1 MAHFSLEKATI
12 GSYHAA
18 LRDGALSA
26 RELTA
31 AYLARIEAYDKRG
44 PAVNAVL
51 AVNPRALELAAE
63 LDARQRRGGFAGP
76 LHGVPV
82 LLKDNINTADLP
94 TTAGSVSLAGY
105 TPPADAFVTA
115 RLRAAGAIILAKV
128 NLHEFAVWGETVSSL
143 GGQTL
148 NPYDLTR
155 TPGGSSGGTGAGL
168 AAAFGLAGLGTDT
181 VNSVRSP
188 ASANGLAGI
197 KPTLGLVS
205 RSGIVPY
212 SLTQDTAGP
221 LAYTVADAALVLAAI
236 AGYDAADP
244 ATTWS
249 VGQRAAEG
257 SWQLDAAALRGAR
270 LGVVATLFGGDA
282 VHAEV
287 NAVMAEA
294 LARLKAAGAELV
306 TVGHPELDAARLI
319 AETSVHVHEFARD
332 LSAYLADPAAALPVK
347 SLADVAASGKYHPGL
362 EANISQ
368 ALAVAGD
375 AGEHRRR
382 LAARGALQQTVMQL
396 MAVNRLDALVFPHQK
411 RLVVPVGEP
420 QADRNGV
427 VGAVTGFPAVVVP
440 GGFSR
445 PTATAP
451 CGVPVGV
458 ELLGRPW
465 SEPLLLSLAHAFEQ
479 TADLRRLPASTPL
492 L

>member
-1 MAHFSLEKATI
+1 MAFSIETATI
-12 GSYHAA
+12 ESYHAA
-18 LRDGALSA
+18 LLAGEITA
-26 RELTA
+26 RELVQ
-31 AYLARIEAYDKRG
+31 AYLARIAAYDKRG
-44 PAVNAVL
+44 PAVNAVI
-51 AVNPRALELAAE
+51 AVNPRAPEAADE
-63 LDARQRRGGFAGP
+63 LDARLRRRGLTGP

-82 LLKDNINTADLP
+82 LLKDNISTYDMP
-94 TTAGSVSLAGY
+94 TTAGSLSLEGY
-105 TPPADAFVTA
+105 RPRADAFVVA

-197 KPTLGLVS
+197 KPTLGMVS
-205 RSGIVPY
+205 RTGIVPY
-212 SLTQDTAGP
+212 ALTQDTAGP
-221 LAYTVADAALVLAAI
+221 LAYTVADAARVLGVI
-236 AGYDAADP
+236 AGYDEADP
-244 ATTWS
+244 VTAWS
-249 VGQRAAEG
+249 VGQEAVDG
-257 SWQLDAAALRGAR
+257 WQPAGDGLRGAR
-270 LGVVATLFGGDA
+270 LGVVETLFGGDEA
-282 VHAEV
+282 HREV
-287 NAVMAEA
+287 NAVMDAA
-294 LARLKAAGAELV
+294 LARLREGGATLV
-306 TVGHPELDAARLI
+306 TVSHPALDAARLI

-347 SLADVAASGKYHPGL
+347 SLAEVAAGGRFHPGI
-362 EANISQ
+362 ADNIRQ

-375 AGEHRRR
+375 VDEYRRR
-382 LAARGALQQTVMQL
+382 LVARDALRQTVMEL
-396 MAVNRLDALVFPHQK
+396 LARHRLDALVYPHQK

-451 CGVPVGV
+451 LGVPVGV

-465 SEPLLLSLAHAFEQ
+465 SERLLVRLAHAFEQ
-479 TADLRRLPASTPL
+479 METVRRLPLSTPL
-492 L
+492 LS